1 MIRGTVSTPIRC
13 LSPLPPVPSL
23 RPFRIMAFLT
33 ELWLPI
39 LLSGVAVFF
48 TSSLIHMVLRYHM
61 NDYRELPNEADAI
74 AGLTGNTVAP
84 GDYVFPH
91 CADMKD
97 LASEKMQTRFKE
109 GPVGM
114 LTIIPSGPPTM
125 GKQLGSW
132 LVFTIVMSALIAYV
146 SFLVLSPAD
155 SFMRMLRVVG
165 TITFLAYAGAEPT
178 QSIWK
183 SRSWATTGRFLM
195 DGVLYG
201 LATGAIFAWLWPST
215 KLI

>member
-1 MIRGTVSTPIRC
+1 
-13 LSPLPPVPSL
+13 
-23 RPFRIMAFLT
+23 
-33 ELWLPI
+33 
-39 LLSGVAVFF
+39 
-48 TSSLIHMVLRYHM
+48 MVLRYHM
-61 NDYRELPNEADAI
+61 NDYRELPNEAAAI

-91 CADMKD
+91 CEEMKD